1 MNQKT
6 LSRWL
11 KVIIVGMAICGG
23 IIYLYLLPFW
33 AKDLVTVYPEYTYCY
48 WPWLIVL
55 WISAV
60 PCYLV
65 LYYGW
70 KITVEIEKDNSFSLI
85 NANYLKNISVL
96 AAINSVYFFTA
107 NLVFMLL
114 NMNHPGIFAASLIL
128 VFTGAAITVSAAALS
143 HLVQN
148 AAILKEENELTI

>member
-23 IIYLYLLPFW
+23 IIYLYLLPVW